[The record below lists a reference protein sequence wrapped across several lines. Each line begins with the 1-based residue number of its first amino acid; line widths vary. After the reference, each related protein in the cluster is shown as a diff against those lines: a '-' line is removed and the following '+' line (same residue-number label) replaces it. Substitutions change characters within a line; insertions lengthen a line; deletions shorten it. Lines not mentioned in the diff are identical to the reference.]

1 MVGNDVPIII
11 PLLNLAALLI
21 FGLMALVFIHKGLRL
36 HDENFSLLSLTFLFL
51 TLFRG
56 GMDGVHRWIKVG
68 IINVNVAMVVLPI
81 TLLASYNLLMKQKVE
96 FVLIIIISIAML
108 LALQPD
114 AI

>member
-1 MVGNDVPIII
+1 M
-11 PLLNLAALLI
+11 
-21 FGLMALVFIHKGLRL
+21 
-36 HDENFSLLSLTFLFL
+36 
-51 TLFRG
+51 
-56 GMDGVHRWIKVG
+56 HRWIKVG